1 MSTDDKIIINEK
13 LSTMINKLML
23 LVESYPDLKANKNFN
38 ELSDELIKVEDEIA
52 NSRKYYNDVVR
63 LFNNKVEMF
72 SSNVFA
78 KIFGYK
84 SKPMY
89 ETSVDERDNIKV
101 KL

>member
-52 NSRKYYNDVVR
+52 NSRKYYNGVVR
-63 LFNNKVEMF
+63 LFNNK
-72 SSNVFA
+72 
-78 KIFGYK
+78 
-84 SKPMY
+84 
-89 ETSVDERDNIKV
+89 
-101 KL
+101 